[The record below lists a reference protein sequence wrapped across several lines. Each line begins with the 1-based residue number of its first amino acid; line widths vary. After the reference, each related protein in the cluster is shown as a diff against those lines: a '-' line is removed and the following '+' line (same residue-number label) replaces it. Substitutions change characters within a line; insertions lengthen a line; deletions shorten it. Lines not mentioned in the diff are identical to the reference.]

1 MTELLFMNP
10 KEKDVWLPRMF
21 TLYDSNM
28 RRIAPSGL
36 PFERERE
43 AFLRE
48 LSPALDKAPRRVLLA
63 CSGDRLLGYIQ
74 YYTRDTLLM
83 IEEVQVDREYHRTR
97 LFYRMCCALIGAL
110 PHGIATVEAYADRRN
125 LDSVVMMNRLG
136 MKVIDDPSASPFL
149 HLSGSAAGLYRRF
162 TRIPRIP

>member
-97 LFYRMCCALIGAL
+97 LFYRMCCAVAAEL
-110 PHGIATVEAYADRRN
+110 PEGISTVQAYADRRN
-125 LDSVVMMNRLG
+125 LDSVAMMNRLG
-136 MKVIDDPSASPFL
+136 MKVIGDPSASPFL
-149 HLSGSAAGLYRRF
+149 HLSGDAAGLYRRF